1 MTRDTRRIV
10 VTGVGAV
17 SALGHGVAANWT
29 AAREGRGAIAPHD
42 FDPGPN
48 GPAAHTTPAALIA
61 GDLVGPLEAA
71 LGRKIG
77 ASLDPFALLALAPAH
92 EALAQAGLI
101 GHPDLEHRTALVL
114 GHGFAGIHTL
124 EASYERFYGQKAA
137 RLHPLT
143 VPKVMVSAPVS
154 AVAME
159 FKIRGPVFAVSSACA
174 SSAHAI
180 AQGAGFIAS
189 GACDIA
195 VVGGSEAIAT
205 PGCLRGWEGLGA
217 ITASTCR
224 PFSAGR
230 DGMAIGE
237 GGAIMVLEALDH
249 AQARGATIRAEYGGA
264 GLSSDAFHWT
274 QPSLDGPVSA
284 MRAALAATALAPD
297 ATVLISAHGTGTPLN
312 DKNEAAA
319 IRAVFGDRA
328 KDHPVI
334 ATKSAHGHVIG
345 AAAALQGVIGL
356 MALTERIAPPILGWQ
371 GADPECDLNL
381 VLNPGQPIA
390 AEALLLNAFA
400 FGGLNTALVFRRW
413 G

>member
-1 MTRDTRRIV
+1 VAEAARRIV
-10 VTGVGAV
+10 VTGLGAV
-17 SALGHGVAANWT
+17 SALGHGVAANWA
-29 AAREGRGAIAPHD
+29 AARDGRGAIAVHH
-42 FDPGPN
+42 FDPGAN
-48 GPAAHTTPAALIA
+48 GPVAHATPAALIA
-61 GDLVGPLEAA
+61 GDLVGPLEVV

-92 EALAQAGLI
+92 EALTQAGLI

-174 SSAHAI
+174 SSGHAI

-224 PFSAGR
+224 PFSSGR

-237 GGAIMVLEALDH
+237 GGAVMVLEALDH
-249 AQARGATIRAEYGGA
+249 AEARGATILAEYGGA

-274 QPSLDGPVSA
+274 QPSLDGPVTA
-284 MRAALAATALAPD
+284 MRAALAAAELAPD

-319 IRAVFGDRA
+319 IHAVFGDRA

-334 ATKSAHGHVIG
+334 ATKSAHGHLIG

-356 MALTERIAPPILGWQ
+356 MALKAGRAPPILGWIS
-371 GADPECDLNL
+371 ADPDCDLNL
-381 VLNPGQPIA
+381 VLSPAQPII

-400 FGGLNTALVFRRW
+400 FGGLNTALVFRRR